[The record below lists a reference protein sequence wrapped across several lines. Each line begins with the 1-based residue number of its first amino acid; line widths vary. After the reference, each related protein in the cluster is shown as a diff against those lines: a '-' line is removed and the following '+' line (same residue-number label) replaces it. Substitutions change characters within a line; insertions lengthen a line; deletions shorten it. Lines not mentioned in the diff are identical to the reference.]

1 MGVSVSLIRKL
12 EQVEPFLREVLIAV
26 LEEIERQREETVT
39 KKEFNELKEIVR
51 ELAEAQK
58 RTEERVEELAQAQSR
73 TEQRLDSLA
82 QKVEELA
89 EAQKRTE
96 ERLEELAQAQ
106 KKTEQRLDSL
116 AQKVEELAEAQKR
129 TEQRVEEL
137 AQAQSRTEQ
146 RLDSLA
152 QKVEELAAAQKRTE
166 QRVEELAAAQKRT
179 EEELRKLVVEHS
191 KTREQLGGLSMTVGY
206 ILENEA
212 MKALPRLLE
221 EEFGLRVEG
230 RLVRKFLVD
239 VQGNPMEVNI
249 VGEAARDGE
258 RYLLVGESK
267 SQLSKGGVNEFL
279 RKKLGRLPK
288 AAGLEFFPVLVTHMV
303 TAPDVVE
310 YALSRGIKRVYYS
323 YEFV

>member
-58 RTEERVEELAQAQSR
+58 RTEE
-73 TEQRLDSLA
+73 
-82 QKVEELA
+82 
-89 EAQKRTE
+89 
-96 ERLEELAQAQ
+96 
-106 KKTEQRLDSL
+106 
-116 AQKVEELAEAQKR
+116 
-129 TEQRVEEL
+129 
-137 AQAQSRTEQ
+137 
-146 RLDSLA
+146 
-152 QKVEELAAAQKRTE
+152 
-166 QRVEELAAAQKRT
+166 RVEELAAAQKRT

>member
-58 RTEERVEELAQAQSR
+58 RTE
-73 TEQRLDSLA
+73 QR
-82 QKVEELA
+82 
-89 EAQKRTE
+89 
-96 ERLEELAQAQ
+96 
-106 KKTEQRLDSL
+106 
-116 AQKVEELAEAQKR
+116 VEELAEAQKR

-152 QKVEELAAAQKRTE
+152 QK
-166 QRVEELAAAQKRT
+166 VEELAAAQKRT